1 MRTCILSDMCSFVS
15 LTKFILGW
23 PNTLG
28 SNLYGELT
36 SHDEDLPWH
45 VPFKICNSPLQCQ
58 TTSVVPRT
66 FNRNGSGTTRTGECN
81 WFVGDV
87 LPRALQKA
95 HCAMGITY
103 WWVRIAKEH
112 ILWIAT
118 TTQEDG
124 VGSESGQIA
133 NIWLLSWKLFSVTH
147 LCVRPPKTSG
157 ESDKSSF
164 KVSLQTPD
172 PSSCHK
178 PVLRPR
184 HFVIWLSVNIK
195 GSKED
200 PGDCCLFNQSIWRAG
215 SPTVLLRKLR
225 GAWADVLC
233 QQGQHPDP
241 DTDESVKRRFH
252 TLYSLV
258 LS

>member
-103 WWVRIAKEH
+103 WCVRIAKEH
-112 ILWIAT
+112 ILWIVT

-147 LCVRPPKTSG
+147 LCGVSGRPKAPKSRTKALSKFP
-157 ESDKSSF
+157 SRPQTPPLAINLFYVPDISSF
-164 KVSLQTPD
+164 
-172 PSSCHK
+172 
-178 PVLRPR
+178 
-184 HFVIWLSVNIK
+184 
-195 GSKED
+195 
-200 PGDCCLFNQSIWRAG
+200 DCQ
-215 SPTVLLRKLR
+215 
-225 GAWADVLC
+225 
-233 QQGQHPDP
+233 
-241 DTDESVKRRFH
+241 
-252 TLYSLV
+252 
-258 LS
+258 